1 MIIEIKP
8 GKFNYKSFLYG
19 FLLGNSVT
27 FNNENKFLLVIEDK
41 HQSYMRHIQQ
51 KFSSLGYLKHFII
64 LKQLKKGKLN
74 KVMQLHTDINYRELF
89 SKGYLDIHK
98 NKLPIDFFYFFNEEA
113 LCYWLMTEAKI
124 KNKNLYVNM
133 KNFNNKEIKSFILFL
148 EKKFNLEKIN
158 LTNNWLEFNSN
169 NIKKIY
175 TITKPYIFSSM
186 KFKFLT

>member
-1 MIIEIKP
+1 
-8 GKFNYKSFLYG
+8 
-19 FLLGNSVT
+19 
-27 FNNENKFLLVIEDK
+27 
-41 HQSYMRHIQQ
+41 
-51 KFSSLGYLKHFII
+51 
-64 LKQLKKGKLN
+64 
-74 KVMQLHTDINYRELF
+74 
-89 SKGYLDIHK
+89 
-98 NKLPIDFFYFFNEEA
+98 
-113 LCYWLMTEAKI
+113 MTEAKI

-175 TITKPYIFSSM
+175 TITKPYIFSYM

>member
-1 MIIEIKP
+1 M
-8 GKFNYKSFLYG
+8 S
-19 FLLGNSVT
+19 
-27 FNNENKFLLVIEDK
+27 
-41 HQSYMRHIQQ
+41 
-51 KFSSLGYLKHFII
+51 
-64 LKQLKKGKLN
+64 KQLKKGKLN